1 MQLALRGKQ
10 LLIKRVA
17 VLLMVLV
24 VFCAPLIKPP
34 MKVEAAVIPV
44 VAGAAIVAAAMSAL
58 GIGVAAGFDTESL
71 ATAAQKVWD
80 DLSDSV
86 RQTIV
91 LTQVAGHT
99 VAHFTEQ
106 ALRDIFSG
114 LVNAFPQVASGGVV
128 YTHEGDFDSPEQM
141 TDFLT
146 QLGIDNSALLF
157 KDGYY
162 LQVSKS
168 YWYNY
173 DSFTN
178 FRVLGYQS
186 LPIVSDSY
194 TSSDPYNIAFSD
206 GTVFPFV
213 KILSSGLASFTAK
226 TPVNNVRSVINYS
239 ANTREWFVNGSGNTV
254 PFLNSSTIEI
264 PSNTPF
270 VSILCDKGTSS
281 YTFLISAASGQ
292 SKLYFLFAETALAG
306 DVGAIPT
313 PGQDVFNPAN
323 EKFYADGASVMN
335 KSVDDVINRLKDG
348 VGETGQIS
356 DQPDVITV
364 PGQIVGDSVTD
375 QTKGADQSGTI
386 GKDIATPDD
395 IAANDATNADRDTT
409 KPTTPGEDTDIPDLS
424 IPQII
429 TNKFPFSIPW
439 DLYNSVRILVA
450 PAAAPKWVLP
460 LRFDKLGVNTSIT
473 IDMAQFD
480 GLAALSRWG
489 LSLLFII
496 SLIILSSKLVKR

>member
-10 LLIKRVA
+10 LLVKRVA
-17 VLLMVLV
+17 ALLMVLV
-24 VFCAPLIKPP
+24 VFCSPLVKPP

-80 DLSDSV
+80 DLSDNV

-114 LVNAFPQVASGGVV
+114 LVNAFPQNVTDNPV
-128 YTHEGDFDSPEQM
+128 YSHEGTFSTVPEM
-141 TDFLT
+141 TSFLT
-146 QLGIDNSALLF
+146 QLGIDNAALFFGQPSVAERFYLSSGTYF
-157 KDGYY
+157 NYY
-162 LQVSKS
+162 VLS
-168 YWYNY
+168 
-173 DSFTN
+173 N

-186 LPIVSDSY
+186 LPSDS
-194 TSSDPYNIAFSD
+194 SSFVDGNYYNMTFSD
-206 GTVFPFV
+206 GTTFRFS
-213 KILSSGLASFTAK
+213 K
-226 TPVNNVRSVINYS
+226 
-239 ANTREWFVNGSGNTV
+239 GNTGFFTTYTPQNQAGTTDYSIGAEYVWMTNGEGVKV
-254 PFLNSSTIEI
+254 PYHQIRSSNIPAGTPFISVLFDLRENTYNYLISCAPSQTSIYTVYSSTALN
-264 PSNTPF
+264 NT
-270 VSILCDKGTSS
+270 
-281 YTFLISAASGQ
+281 
-292 SKLYFLFAETALAG
+292 
-306 DVGAIPT
+306 GAIPA
-313 PGQDVFNPAN
+313 PGQDIFNPASD
-323 EKFYADGASVMN
+323 KFYADGASAMN
-335 KSVDDVINRLKDG
+335 NSVDDVINRLKDG

-375 QTKGADQSGTI
+375 QTKGADQAGTI

-429 TNKFPFSIPW
+429 TTKFPFSIPW

>member
-34 MKVEAAVIPV
+34 VKVEAAVIPV

-58 GIGVAAGFDTESL
+58 GIGVAAGFDTAAL
-71 ATAAQKVWD
+71 AEGAQKVWD

-86 RQTIV
+86 RNTIV
-91 LTQVAGHT
+91 LTEIAGHT

-114 LVNAFPQVASGGVV
+114 LVNTFPQASIEYDHVGNFASMDDFVSFFDSIGVTGTANLFRTNNTRVAFGYQLYLDWTTLYDFEFIGTFNLPSTSITDHSYQFSLPNGMIANFIGRANNTFVGYGPEPGIVSTSFYSRFASTTLKNGSADDMAPVVASTPFSVISYMITANGSSNKIMSLISSVAGQTSVTAMSIV
-128 YTHEGDFDSPEQM
+128 YTP
-141 TDFLT
+141 T
-146 QLGIDNSALLF
+146 
-157 KDGYY
+157 
-162 LQVSKS
+162 
-168 YWYNY
+168 
-173 DSFTN
+173 
-178 FRVLGYQS
+178 
-186 LPIVSDSY
+186 
-194 TSSDPYNIAFSD
+194 
-206 GTVFPFV
+206 
-213 KILSSGLASFTAK
+213 AS
-226 TPVNNVRSVINYS
+226 TP
-239 ANTREWFVNGSGNTV
+239 
-254 PFLNSSTIEI
+254 
-264 PSNTPF
+264 
-270 VSILCDKGTSS
+270 
-281 YTFLISAASGQ
+281 
-292 SKLYFLFAETALAG
+292 
-306 DVGAIPT
+306 
-313 PGQDVFNPAN
+313 DVFNPAN
-323 EKFYADGASVMN
+323 EKFYADGASTMN
-335 KSVDDVINRLKDG
+335 NSVDDVINRLKEG

-375 QTKGADQSGTI
+375 QTKGADQAGTI

>member
-34 MKVEAAVIPV
+34 VKVEAAVIPV

-114 LVNAFPQVASGGVV
+114 LQTAFPQAASGG
-128 YTHEGDFDSPEQM
+128 TPLSEDFP
-141 TDFLT
+141 
-146 QLGIDNSALLF
+146 N
-157 KDGYY
+157 GYY
-162 LQVSKS
+162 
-168 YWYNY
+168 
-173 DSFTN
+173 FTN
-178 FRVLGYQS
+178 VALT
-186 LPIVSDSY
+186 SDFIY
-194 TSSDPYNIAFSD
+194 KLYSDYYASVADAPSFSD
-206 GTVFPFV
+206 ANRKANYLFLGRFRYTTGLFYVPLTE
-213 KILSSGLASFTAK
+213 LSSGITLKDFKVRDATQSTYRDVSGYIQNGPFNSSEYVSFK
-226 TPVNNVRSVINYS
+226 SVINLPAAPFDFILGIETIDGYS
-239 ANTREWFVNGSGNTV
+239 HWVLFEPSGAHYTIYEESPIDASPYLPSV
-254 PFLNSSTIEI
+254 P
-264 PSNTPF
+264 
-270 VSILCDKGTSS
+270 
-281 YTFLISAASGQ
+281 
-292 SKLYFLFAETALAG
+292 
-306 DVGAIPT
+306 
-313 PGQDVFNPAN
+313 DVFNPAN
-323 EKFYADGASVMN
+323 EKFYADGVSTMN
-335 KSVDDVINRLKDG
+335 NSVDDVINRLKEG

-375 QTKGADQSGTI
+375 QTKGTDQAGTI

-395 IAANDATNADRDTT
+395 IAANDVTNADRDTT
-409 KPTTPGEDTDIPDLS
+409 KPSTPGEDTDIPDLS

>member
-10 LLIKRVA
+10 FLIKRVA

-24 VFCAPLIKPP
+24 VFCVPLIKPP
-34 MKVEAAVIPV
+34 VKVEAAVIPV

-58 GIGVAAGFDTESL
+58 GIGVSAGFDTAAL
-71 ATAAQKVWD
+71 AEGAQKVWD

-86 RQTIV
+86 RNTIV
-91 LTQVAGHT
+91 LTEIAGHT

-114 LVNAFPQVASGGVV
+114 LQTAFPQASSGVV
-128 YTHEGDFDSPEQM
+128 YSHPDSFTSRGDVISFLSNLGVSNAESLLFRASWGTDNILFISQSHRFNFSEMSNFRFVGSYSLPFSITGTDTYTMNVPWGLSLRFVNDSSGGIKLSGAIDSSGGIMTYPGTKHYISSDFAYHESASLPFGATF
-141 TDFLT
+141 
-146 QLGIDNSALLF
+146 IALLF
-157 KDGYY
+157 D
-162 LQVSKS
+162 
-168 YWYNY
+168 
-173 DSFTN
+173 
-178 FRVLGYQS
+178 RLGVTY
-186 LPIVSDSY
+186 
-194 TSSDPYNIAFSD
+194 
-206 GTVFPFV
+206 TVFISV
-213 KILSSGLASFTAK
+213 GLNDVYTF
-226 TPVNNVRSVINYS
+226 
-239 ANTREWFVNGSGNTV
+239 
-254 PFLNSSTIEI
+254 
-264 PSNTPF
+264 
-270 VSILCDKGTSS
+270 GTSS
-281 YTFLISAASGQ
+281 SLI
-292 SKLYFLFAETALAG
+292 
-306 DVGAIPT
+306 DGAIPV

-323 EKFYADGASVMN
+323 EKFYADGASVMSN
-335 KSVDDVINRLKDG
+335 SVDDVINRLKEG

-364 PGQIVGDSVTD
+364 PGQIVGNTVTD
-375 QTKGADQSGTI
+375 QTKGADQAGTI

-395 IAANDATNADRDTT
+395 IVANDATNADRDTT

-489 LSLLFII
+489 SSLLFII

>member
-34 MKVEAAVIPV
+34 VKVEAAVIPV

-58 GIGVAAGFDTESL
+58 GIGVAAGFDTAAL
-71 ATAAQKVWD
+71 AEGAQKVWD
-80 DLSDSV
+80 DLSESV
-86 RQTIV
+86 RNTIV

-114 LVNAFPQVASGGVV
+114 LQTAFPQNA
-128 YTHEGDFDSPEQM
+128 TDSPVYSHPGSFSSR
-141 TDFLT
+141 DDLISFFS
-146 QLGIDNSALLF
+146 QLGISASASLIFTPNPALISIGTNHTLSYS
-157 KDGYY
+157 D
-162 LQVSKS
+162 VS
-168 YWYNY
+168 
-173 DSFTN
+173 N
-178 FRVLGYQS
+178 FRVVGFYNLPVSSASYTGTNYFDIS
-186 LPIVSDSY
+186 LPDGTSFQFTRSVDNSSFKIKNYLNSARAIDLKGSAYHAYRASENGNWHADMDIPVNTPLIGLLFDVGSRTYTILLSLTVSDDLGAVY
-194 TSSDPYNIAFSD
+194 TYFSRTALVD
-206 GTVFPFV
+206 G
-213 KILSSGLASFTAK
+213 
-226 TPVNNVRSVINYS
+226 
-239 ANTREWFVNGSGNTV
+239 
-254 PFLNSSTIEI
+254 
-264 PSNTPF
+264 
-270 VSILCDKGTSS
+270 
-281 YTFLISAASGQ
+281 ISA
-292 SKLYFLFAETALAG
+292 
-306 DVGAIPT
+306 IPA
-313 PGQDVFNPAN
+313 PGQDVFNPASD
-323 EKFYADGASVMN
+323 KFYADGASVMSN
-335 KSVDDVINRLKDG
+335 PVDDVINRLKDG

-375 QTKGADQSGTI
+375 QTKGADQAGTI
-386 GKDIATPDD
+386 GKDISTEADK
-395 IAANDATNADRDTT
+395 AANDATNADRDTT
-409 KPTTPGEDTDIPDLS
+409 KPSTPGEDTDIPDLS